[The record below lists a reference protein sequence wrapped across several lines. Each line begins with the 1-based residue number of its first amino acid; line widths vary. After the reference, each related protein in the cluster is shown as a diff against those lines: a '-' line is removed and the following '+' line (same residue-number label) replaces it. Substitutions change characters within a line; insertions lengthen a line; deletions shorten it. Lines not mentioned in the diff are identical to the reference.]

1 MPSLVDKNIQL
12 DPDIWGPHY
21 WFVLHTMALTYPH
34 HPNDVTKKKYYDFIQ
49 NLPVFIPIESIGKD
63 FSKILDLYP
72 ITAYLDNK
80 DSLIRWTHFI
90 HNKINDKLEKPRISI
105 NDFYV
110 NYYEQYKPK
119 DTKLK
124 NYYQWREKIIY
135 IFLILGIT
143 GLITYLYNK

>member
-1 MPSLVDKNIQL
+1 MPSLVNKNLQL

-49 NLPVFIPIESIGKD
+49 NLPVFIPVESIGKD
-63 FSKILDLYP
+63 FSKLLDLYP
-72 ITAYLDNK
+72 ITAYLDNR
-80 DSLIRWTHFI
+80 DSLIRWAHFI

-105 NDFYV
+105 DDFYV

-119 DTKLK
+119 NTKIK
-124 NYYQWREKIIY
+124 NYYRWREKIIY
-135 IFLILGIT
+135 ILLILSIT

>member
-110 NYYEQYKPK
+110 NYYEQYKHK